1 MNNFQ
6 IIVPTLNS
14 FGVLNKLIE
23 SLQIQTWRFWRVI
36 FVDGESNYEHVSW
49 LKYQCLKDKRFSYIK
64 QRRENIGIFG
74 AMNQGLEMAD
84 QKNWI
89 LFWGSDDWVFDTN
102 TLEILNKKIIRSTFS
117 KADIIVCKGKYFSLE
132 QRIFTRNAQFKKFEG
147 DTIINQRKF
156 KNLIFKGLTPPHQTT
171 LMNPKLFIDRKPYD
185 DKLRIAADLD
195 FFCRLANYKNISV
208 GIVNLNLVIISSG
221 GVSAKNHFKRLKEVL
236 ISYKGLF
243 KRFYLIPFILRY
255 FYKIFQIIV

>member
-23 SLQIQTWRFWRVI
+23 SLRIQTWRFWRVI

-89 LFWGSDDWVFDTN
+89 LFWGLRNTQVFV
-102 TLEILNKKIIRSTFS
+102 KIGAWKSGIVVGICIYSTIGGS
-117 KADIIVCKGKYFSLE
+117 CQGSLGVE
-132 QRIFTRNAQFKKFEG
+132 
-147 DTIINQRKF
+147 
-156 KNLIFKGLTPPHQTT
+156 
-171 LMNPKLFIDRKPYD
+171 
-185 DKLRIAADLD
+185 
-195 FFCRLANYKNISV
+195 SV
-208 GIVNLNLVIISSG
+208 GKLSG
-221 GVSAKNHFKRLKEVL
+221 K
-236 ISYKGLF
+236 
-243 KRFYLIPFILRY
+243 
-255 FYKIFQIIV
+255 FQ